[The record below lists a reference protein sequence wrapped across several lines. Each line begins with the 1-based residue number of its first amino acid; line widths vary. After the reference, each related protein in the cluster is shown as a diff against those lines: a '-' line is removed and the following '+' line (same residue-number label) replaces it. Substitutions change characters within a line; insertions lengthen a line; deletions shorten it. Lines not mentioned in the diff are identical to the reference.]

1 MDKNTCGC
9 ATPTDCSC
17 KVMVTTDC
25 VTLAENLT
33 CSNIL
38 KGQTQTEVLK
48 QLDAYICQRF
58 ESVTRFFTLINL
70 GGGSELYKG
79 SSPFGKKEFRTLID
93 SGLINLVQGVDTV
106 TISVDEVV
114 LNTFIEANQKTY
126 STLNS
131 GVGAQ
136 VYKSTTIVGDNT
148 QFNLRKIKSSD
159 SSVSI
164 VEGLDDINITVAA
177 RVIPDGSE
185 TKVTAGSN
193 TTVTGVGTTLTPY
206 IISSLLPPF
215 NTFNDGYFPRN
226 RDATQYAPIGSGAY
240 DFSSALIGA
249 AANTEGQ
256 VGKTGIHPTEKYG
269 SVGQASFSHGFNV
282 SNNAYGST
290 LMATFSHIDT
300 NAHYSGVFGRNNYI
314 NSYCTFVGGAYNE
327 APYTFLGHKMI
338 FGNGNVANGAAS
350 ITSGVGLVNRS
361 FATAVFGQANLDY
374 ANTEQGQDIATAPLL
389 IVGNGT
395 VTLPAGKWS
404 AVVRSNAFVILRNG
418 LGTLPSVTNALI
430 NADTTGK
437 AIVTKEYI
445 TSNVVQDKVVTLTGS
460 GATSIT
466 GTYPNFTI
474 TSTDTNT
481 IADGSE
487 TKINS
492 TARVTKVGTGTTA
505 DPYLL
510 NVETLQKVI
519 TYPADFATTTY
530 TLSNADNN
538 HEIIINNGATAVT
551 IAVPAGLIAK
561 LGVGFTQK
569 GTGDV
574 NYLASGTT
582 VQNPIGLK
590 IKGQYY
596 QTYLSQELNTNI
608 YFLGGNTKL

>member
-1 MDKNTCGC
+1 MNTNTCGC
-9 ATPTDCSC
+9 TTTDCSC
-17 KVMVTTDC
+17 KVIVTTDC

-48 QLDAYICQRF
+48 QLDTYICQRF
-58 ESVTRFFTLINL
+58 ESVTSFFTLINL

-93 SGLINLVQGVDTV
+93 SGLINLVQGVDTI
-106 TISVDEVV
+106 TISVDEAV

-131 GVGAQ
+131 GIGAQ
-136 VYKSTTIVGDNT
+136 VYKSATIVGDNT

-164 VEGLDDINITVAA
+164 VEGLDDINITVAP

-193 TTVTGVGTTLTPY
+193 TTVTGTGTTLTPY
-206 IISSLLPPF
+206 IVSGLLPPVDKIR
-215 NTFNDGYFPRN
+215 NSYFPRGRN
-226 RDATQYAPIGSGAY
+226 ELQFGDIGTDSFDFTDALLGAGG
-240 DFSSALIGA
+240 DVH
-249 AANTEGQ
+249 GQ
-256 VGKTGIHPTEKYG
+256 VGQIGVHPTEQYG
-269 SVGQASFSHGFNV
+269 ALGNSCVTFGFNV
-282 SNNAYGST
+282 SAQGYGDTIFGALNHSDIRSQFST
-290 LMATFSHIDT
+290 VI
-300 NAHYSGVFGRNNYI
+300 GRNNYN
-314 NSYCTFVGGAYNE
+314 NSYNTLISGSYNIV
-327 APYTFLGHKMI
+327 PYTYLGHKTV
-338 FGNGNVANGAAS
+338 FGNGNVANGS
-350 ITSGVGLVNRS
+350 VSLTSGVALINRS
-361 FATAVFGQANLDY
+361 FGTTVLGQANLDY
-374 ANTEQGQDIATAPLL
+374 ANSEQSTAEPTAPLL
-389 IVGNGT
+389 IVGNGSVNVPVGLWT
-395 VTLPAGKWS
+395 
-404 AVVRSNAFVILRNG
+404 AVVRSNAFVLLRNG
-418 LGTLPSVTNALI
+418 LATLPSVTNALI
-430 NADTTGK
+430 TADASGK
-437 AIVTKEYI
+437 ALITKEFLA
-445 TSNVVQDKVVTLTGS
+445 SNVVQDKVVTLTGS

-474 TSTDTNT
+474 SSVNT

-492 TARVTKVGTGTTA
+492 TARISKLGTGTTA

-519 TYPADFATTTY
+519 TYPADFAVTTY

-551 IAVPAGLIAK
+551 ISVPAGLVGKI
-561 LGVGFTQK
+561 GVGFTQK

-574 NYLASGTT
+574 NYLASGTGT
-582 VQNPIGLK
+582 AIQNPIGLK

-596 QTYLSQELNTNI
+596 QTYLSQELATNN
-608 YFLGGNTKL
+608 YFLGGDTKV